1 MSETPK
7 KTNGAKNPRVNIQFN
22 EEQKEVHEK
31 FYQYDVNFIL
41 GKHGSGK
48 TLVATA
54 ISILA
59 YRKKLYEKI
68 WITNK
73 ITKNSVGILPG
84 FLEDKMKQWVYP
96 IIHNFNKC
104 QSSAQTEKMQKEE
117 HIEILPVDFMMGIT
131 MNDILIVDEFQN
143 LTEEEFRGV
152 ISRLGNKGK
161 IFFCGDP
168 KQTKSSVTNSCFN
181 LAHKLKDSGLVGWS
195 ELTSN
200 HRNPA
205 LPLIFDILDN

>member
-1 MSETPK
+1 MSNTPK
-7 KTNGAKNPRVNIQFN
+7 KTSGAKNPRINIEFN
-22 EEQKEVHEK
+22 DEQKLVHEK
-31 FYQYDVNFIL
+31 FHEHDVNFVI

-48 TLVATA
+48 TLIATA
-54 ISILA
+54 IAILA

-73 ITKNSVGILPG
+73 ITKNTVGILPG
-84 FLEDKMKQWVYP
+84 TVDEKLRQWVYP
-96 IIHNFNKC
+96 ILHNFNKC
-104 QSSAQTEKMQKEE
+104 QSQLQTEKMQKEGQ
-117 HIEILPVDFMMGIT
+117 IEILPVDFMMGIT

-168 KQTKSSVTNSCFN
+168 KQTKSSVQNSCFN
-181 LAHKLKDSGLVGWS
+181 LAHKLKESGLVAWT
-195 ELTSN
+195 ELVAN
-200 HRNPA
+200 HRNEL
-205 LPLIFDILDN
+205 LPKIFDILDN